1 MPKPDW
7 IKTNLSAT
15 EKFRKVIQTLK
26 TQNLHTVCS
35 EAKCPNLNECWGSG
49 TATFLILGDI
59 CTRNCKFCATKTG
72 NPMGQIDFD
81 EPARISKAV
90 KEMNLQYVVITS
102 VTRDDL
108 EDQGAGIF
116 AKTVS
121 LLKEQSPDV
130 LVEVLVPDLH
140 ANKDLI
146 KLIIDA
152 GVDVFAHNVEVVRR
166 LTPLIRD
173 FRASYEK
180 SLETLRLA
188 KELSAK
194 TLLKSGFMIGLGET
208 KEEIIATMED
218 LRSAGVDILTI
229 GQYLRPSNRHAE
241 VKKFYEPGEF
251 DELREIGVK
260 LGFKFVA
267 SGPLVRSSYRAAEFY
282 VLTTYGKES
291 QI

>member
-1 MPKPDW
+1 MPKPSW
-7 IKTNLSAT
+7 IKTNLTST

-26 TQNLHTVCS
+26 TLNLHTVCS

-49 TATFLILGDI
+49 TATFLILGDV

-72 NPMGQIDFD
+72 NPKGYIDYD
-81 EPARISKAV
+81 EPTRILKAV

-108 EDQGAGIF
+108 KDHGAGIF

-121 LLKEQSPDV
+121 LLKEHFPNV

-146 KLIIDA
+146 KLVINS

-166 LTPLIRD
+166 LTQLIRD
-173 FRASYEK
+173 VRANYDK

-188 KELSAK
+188 RELSSEI
-194 TLLKSGFMIGLGET
+194 LLKSGFMIGLGET
-208 KEEIIATMED
+208 KEEIIETMIDIKAT
-218 LRSAGVDILTI
+218 GVDILTI
-229 GQYLRPSNRHAE
+229 GQYLRPSNNHAE
-241 VKKFYEPGEF
+241 VKRFYTPDEF
-251 DELREIGVK
+251 DELKEMGLK

-282 VLTTYGKES
+282 VLTTNTEKS

>member
-1 MPKPDW
+1 
-7 IKTNLSAT
+7 
-15 EKFRKVIQTLK
+15 
-26 TQNLHTVCS
+26 
-35 EAKCPNLNECWGSG
+35 
-49 TATFLILGDI
+49 
-59 CTRNCKFCATKTG
+59 
-72 NPMGQIDFD
+72 
-81 EPARISKAV
+81 
-90 KEMNLQYVVITS
+90 
-102 VTRDDL
+102 
-108 EDQGAGIF
+108 
-116 AKTVS
+116 VS
-121 LLKEQSPDV
+121 LLKEQFPDV

-218 LRSAGVDILTI
+218 LRNAGVDILTI
-229 GQYLRPSNRHAE
+229 GQYLRPSNMHAE
-241 VKKFYEPGEF
+241 VKKFYEPCEF